1 MHAWKLKSTC
11 VHSQKLQIHPGEI
24 TPPSRPSPAGRP
36 CALST
41 LSLPLPAPCSGHTQ
55 QPLVPGASAR
65 ARPWALL
72 NVCAPG
78 SPALVGKGEEWLR
91 RALDRRAG
99 GPRNREGSGG
109 RGGSWPV
116 EEVGGAR
123 RWLCAA
129 AAKVAAAAAA
139 VVAAAPAGAESWK
152 REPRARPGSTRGA
165 AAGPAALLAWAEPR
179 DTGLAGPRQQQ
190 VGRV

>member
-1 MHAWKLKSTC
+1 
-11 VHSQKLQIHPGEI
+11 
-24 TPPSRPSPAGRP
+24 
-36 CALST
+36 
-41 LSLPLPAPCSGHTQ
+41 HTQ

-99 GPRNREGSGG
+99 GPRSREGSGG
-109 RGGSWPV
+109 RGGPGRWRR
-116 EEVGGAR
+116 GGAR

-165 AAGPAALLAWAEPR
+165 AAGTAALLAWAEPR

-190 VGRV
+190 WLSMELSPRSPPEMLESDCPSPLELKSAPSKKMWIKLRSL

>member
-1 MHAWKLKSTC
+1 MA
-11 VHSQKLQIHPGEI
+11 
-24 TPPSRPSPAGRP
+24 
-36 CALST
+36 
-41 LSLPLPAPCSGHTQ
+41 AP
-55 QPLVPGASAR
+55 R
-65 ARPWALL
+65 ARP
-72 NVCAPG
+72 
-78 SPALVGKGEEWLR
+78 
-91 RALDRRAG
+91 AG
-99 GPRNREGSGG
+99 GRTKKQGGERRE
-109 RGGSWPV
+109 GGSWPV
-116 EEVGGAR
+116 EEGGAR

-165 AAGPAALLAWAEPR
+165 AAGTAALLAWAEPR